1 MKITYNQMIKEFQD
15 FAAAHKQINEFGNGD
30 LWEVVQH
37 DSLLKDFNYPLLF
50 VQDSPASIGD
60 GFITNGF
67 NILVMDKANE
77 GTVETEVK
85 SDTLLILL
93 DTIAYFEK
101 LYTDNWKFVKIEKTG
116 SISSF
121 TERFDDTLTG
131 WTMSMQ
137 LKQPLEYN
145 ECQIPQN

>member
-1 MKITYNQMIKEFQD
+1 MKITYNQIIKQFED
-15 FAAAHKQINEFGNGD
+15 FATAHRQINQFKTGD
-30 LWEVVQH
+30 LWEIVQKET
-37 DSLLKDFNYPLLF
+37 LAELNYPMLF
-50 VQDSPASIGD
+50 LQDSPASIGE
-60 GFITNGF
+60 GFITNSF

-101 LYTDNWKFVKIEKTG
+101 LYTDNWKFVKIEKSG

-145 ECQIPQN
+145 ECQIPQT

>member
-1 MKITYNQMIKEFQD
+1 MRITYNQIIQQFQD
-15 FAAAHKQINEFGNGD
+15 FANAHRQINEFNTGD
-30 LWEVVQH
+30 LWELTQKE
-37 DSLLKDFNYPLLF
+37 SLAELNYPMLF

>member
-15 FAAAHKQINEFGNGD
+15 FATAHKQINEFKSGD
-30 LWEVVQH
+30 LWEIVQKET
-37 DSLLKDFNYPLLF
+37 LAELNYPMLF
-50 VQDSPASIGD
+50 LQDSPATIGE

-101 LYTDNWKFVKIEKTG
+101 LYTDNWSFVKIEKTG

>member
-1 MKITYNQMIKEFQD
+1 MKITYNQIIKQFED
-15 FAAAHKQINEFGNGD
+15 FATAHRQINQFKSGD
-30 LWEVVQH
+30 LWEVVQKET
-37 DSLLKDFNYPLLF
+37 LAELNYPMLF

>member
-1 MKITYNQMIKEFQD
+1 MKITYNQIIQEFQD
-15 FAAAHKQINEFGNGD
+15 FATAHRQINEFKTGD
-30 LWEVVQH
+30 LWEVVQKE
-37 DSLLKDFNYPLLF
+37 SLAELNYPMLF
-50 VQDSPASIGD
+50 VQDSPASIGE

-137 LKQPLEYN
+137 LKQPLQYD
-145 ECQIPQN
+145 ECQIPQT

>member
-1 MKITYNQMIKEFQD
+1 MKITYNQIIKEFQD
-15 FAAAHKQINEFGNGD
+15 FATAHRQVNQFKTGD
-30 LWEVVQH
+30 LWEIVQKE
-37 DSLLKDFNYPLLF
+37 SLAELNYPMLF

-85 SDTLLILL
+85 SDTLLILI

>member
-1 MKITYNQMIKEFQD
+1 MKITYNQIIKEFQD
-15 FAAAHKQINEFGNGD
+15 FATAHRQVNEFKSGD
-30 LWEVVQH
+30 LWELTQKE
-37 DSLLKDFNYPLLF
+37 SLAELNYPMLF

-60 GFITNGF
+60 GFITNSF

-101 LYTDNWKFVKIEKTG
+101 LYTDNWKFVKIEKSG

-145 ECQIPQN
+145 KCQIPQN

>member
-1 MKITYNQMIKEFQD
+1 MKITYNQIIKQFED
-15 FAAAHKQINEFGNGD
+15 FATAHRQINQFKTGD
-30 LWEVVQH
+30 LWEIVQKET
-37 DSLLKDFNYPLLF
+37 LAELNYPMLF
-50 VQDSPASIGD
+50 LQDSPASIGD

-137 LKQPLEYN
+137 LKQPLEYD

>member
-1 MKITYNQMIKEFQD
+1 MKITYNQIIKQFED
-15 FAAAHKQINEFGNGD
+15 FATAHRQINEFHTGD
-30 LWEVVQH
+30 LWELTQKE
-37 DSLLKDFNYPLLF
+37 SLAELNYPMLF

-101 LYTDNWKFVKIEKTG
+101 LYTDNWKFVKIEKSG
-116 SISSF
+116 SVSSF

-145 ECQIPQN
+145 ECQIPQT

>member
-1 MKITYNQMIKEFQD
+1 MKITYNQIIKQFEV
-15 FAAAHKQINEFGNGD
+15 FATAHRQINQFKTGD
-30 LWEVVQH
+30 LWEIVQKET
-37 DSLLKDFNYPLLF
+37 LAELNYPMLF
-50 VQDSPASIGD
+50 LQDSPASIGE
-60 GFITNGF
+60 GFITNSF

-101 LYTDNWKFVKIEKTG
+101 LYTDNWKFVKIEKSG

-137 LKQPLEYN
+137 LKQPLQYD
-145 ECQIPQN
+145 ECQIPKT

>member
-1 MKITYNQMIKEFQD
+1 MKITYNQIIKQFED
-15 FAAAHKQINEFGNGD
+15 FATAHRQINQFKTGD
-30 LWEVVQH
+30 LWEVVQKET
-37 DSLLKDFNYPLLF
+37 LAELNYPMLF

-137 LKQPLEYN
+137 LKQPLQYD

>member
-1 MKITYNQMIKEFQD
+1 MKITYNQIIKQFED
-15 FAAAHKQINEFGNGD
+15 FATAHKQINEFKTGD
-30 LWEVVQH
+30 LWEVVQKET
-37 DSLLKDFNYPLLF
+37 LAELNYPMLF
-50 VQDSPASIGD
+50 VQDSPANIGE

-77 GTVETEVK
+77 GTIETEVK

-101 LYTDNWKFVKIEKTG
+101 LYTDNWSFVKIEKSG

>member
-1 MKITYNQMIKEFQD
+1 MKITYNQMIKQFQD
-15 FAAAHKQINEFGNGD
+15 FATAHRQINQFKTGD
-30 LWEVVQH
+30 LWEVVQKET
-37 DSLLKDFNYPLLF
+37 LAQLNYPMLF
-50 VQDSPASIGD
+50 LQDSPASIGE
-60 GFITNGF
+60 GFITNSF

-101 LYTDNWKFVKIEKTG
+101 LYTDNWKFVKIEKSG

-137 LKQPLEYN
+137 LKQPLQYN
-145 ECQIPQN
+145 ECQIPKT

>member
-1 MKITYNQMIKEFQD
+1 MKITYNQIIKQFQD
-15 FAAAHKQINEFGNGD
+15 FATAHKQINEFKSGD
-30 LWEVVQH
+30 LWEIVQKET
-37 DSLLKDFNYPLLF
+37 LAELNYPMLF
-50 VQDSPASIGD
+50 LQDSPATIGD

-77 GTVETEVK
+77 GTIETEVK

-101 LYTDNWKFVKIEKTG
+101 LYTDNWKFVKIEKSG

>member
-1 MKITYNQMIKEFQD
+1 MKITYNQMIQEFQD
-15 FAAAHKQINEFGNGD
+15 FANAHKQINEFGNGD
-30 LWEVVQH
+30 LWEIVQKET
-37 DSLLKDFNYPLLF
+37 LAELNYPMLF

-60 GFITNGF
+60 GFITNSF

-137 LKQPLEYN
+137 LKQPLEYD

>member
-1 MKITYNQMIKEFQD
+1 MKITYNQIIKQFED
-15 FAAAHKQINEFGNGD
+15 FATAHRQINEFKSGD
-30 LWEVVQH
+30 LWELTQKE
-37 DSLLKDFNYPLLF
+37 SLSELNYPMLF
-50 VQDSPASIGD
+50 VQDSPASIGE

>member
-1 MKITYNQMIKEFQD
+1 MKITYNQIIKEFQD
-15 FAAAHKQINEFGNGD
+15 FATAHRQVNQFKTGD
-30 LWEVVQH
+30 LWEIVQKE
-37 DSLLKDFNYPLLF
+37 SLAELNYPMLF

-101 LYTDNWKFVKIEKTG
+101 LYTDNWKFVKIEKSG

-137 LKQPLEYN
+137 LKQPLEYD

>member
-1 MKITYNQMIKEFQD
+1 MKITYNQIIKQFED
-15 FAAAHKQINEFGNGD
+15 FATAHKQINEFKTGD
-30 LWEVVQH
+30 LWEVVQKET
-37 DSLLKDFNYPLLF
+37 LAELNYPMLF
-50 VQDSPASIGD
+50 LQDSPASIGD

-137 LKQPLEYN
+137 LKQPLQYD

>member
-1 MKITYNQMIKEFQD
+1 MKITYNQMIQEFQD
-15 FAAAHKQINEFGNGD
+15 FANAHKQINEFGNGD
-30 LWEVVQH
+30 LWEIVQKET
-37 DSLLKDFNYPLLF
+37 LAELNYPMLF

-60 GFITNGF
+60 GFITNSF

>member
-1 MKITYNQMIKEFQD
+1 MKITYNQIIKQFQD
-15 FAAAHKQINEFGNGD
+15 FATAHRQINEFKSGD
-30 LWEVVQH
+30 LWEIVQKET
-37 DSLLKDFNYPLLF
+37 LAELNYPMLF
-50 VQDSPASIGD
+50 LQDSPATIGE

-101 LYTDNWKFVKIEKTG
+101 LYTDNWKFVKIEKSG

-137 LKQPLEYN
+137 LKQPLQYD
-145 ECQIPQN
+145 ECQIPQT

>member
-1 MKITYNQMIKEFQD
+1 MKITYNQIIKQFED
-15 FAAAHKQINEFGNGD
+15 FATAHRQINEFKTGD
-30 LWEVVQH
+30 LWEVVQKET
-37 DSLLKDFNYPLLF
+37 LAELNYPMLF
-50 VQDSPASIGD
+50 VQDSPANIGE

-67 NILVMDKANE
+67 NIQVMDKANE

>member
-1 MKITYNQMIKEFQD
+1 MKITYNQIIKQFED
-15 FAAAHKQINEFGNGD
+15 FATAHRQINEFGNGD
-30 LWEVVQH
+30 LWEIVQKETL
-37 DSLLKDFNYPLLF
+37 SELNYPMLF
-50 VQDSPASIGD
+50 LQDSPATIGE

-101 LYTDNWKFVKIEKTG
+101 LYTDNWKFVKIEKSG

-137 LKQPLEYN
+137 LKQPLQYD
-145 ECQIPQN
+145 ECQIPQT

>member
-1 MKITYNQMIKEFQD
+1 MKITYNQIIKQFED
-15 FAAAHKQINEFGNGD
+15 FATAHRQINEFKSGD
-30 LWEVVQH
+30 LWELTQKE
-37 DSLLKDFNYPLLF
+37 SLAELNYPMLF

-101 LYTDNWKFVKIEKTG
+101 LYTDNWKFVKIEKSG

>member
-1 MKITYNQMIKEFQD
+1 MKITYNQIIKQFED
-15 FAAAHKQINEFGNGD
+15 FATAHRQINEFKTGD
-30 LWEVVQH
+30 LWEVVQKET
-37 DSLLKDFNYPLLF
+37 LAELNYPMLF

-101 LYTDNWKFVKIEKTG
+101 LYTDNWKFVSIEKTG
-116 SISSF
+116 SITSF

-131 WTMSMQ
+131 WTMSMS
-137 LKQPLEYN
+137 LKQPLEYD
-145 ECQIPQN
+145 ECQIPQI

>member
-1 MKITYNQMIKEFQD
+1 MKITYNQIIKQFED
-15 FAAAHKQINEFGNGD
+15 FATAHRQINEFKSGD
-30 LWEVVQH
+30 LWEIVQKE
-37 DSLLKDFNYPLLF
+37 SLAELNYPMLF

-137 LKQPLEYN
+137 LKQPLEYD

>member
-1 MKITYNQMIKEFQD
+1 MKITYNQIIKEFQD
-15 FAAAHKQINEFGNGD
+15 FATAHRQINEFNTGD
-30 LWEVVQH
+30 LWELTQKE
-37 DSLLKDFNYPLLF
+37 SLVELNYPMLF
-50 VQDSPASIGD
+50 VQDSPATIGD

-101 LYTDNWKFVKIEKTG
+101 LYTDNWKFVSIEKSG

-131 WTMSMQ
+131 WTMTMS
-137 LKQPLEYN
+137 LKQPLQYD

>member
-1 MKITYNQMIKEFQD
+1 MKITYNQIIKQFED
-15 FAAAHKQINEFGNGD
+15 FATAHRQINEFGNGD
-30 LWEVVQH
+30 LWEIVQKET
-37 DSLLKDFNYPLLF
+37 LAELNYPMLF
-50 VQDSPASIGD
+50 VQDSPASIGE

-101 LYTDNWKFVKIEKTG
+101 LYTDNWKFVKIEKSG

>member
-1 MKITYNQMIKEFQD
+1 MKITYNQIIKEFQD
-15 FAAAHKQINEFGNGD
+15 FATAHKQINEFKVGD
-30 LWEVVQH
+30 LWEVVQKE
-37 DSLLKDFNYPLLF
+37 SLAELNYPMLF
-50 VQDSPASIGD
+50 VQDSPASVGD
-60 GFITNGF
+60 GFITKSF

-77 GTVETEVK
+77 GTIETEVK

-101 LYTDNWKFVKIEKTG
+101 LYTDNWKFVKIEKSG

-131 WTMSMQ
+131 WTMTMS
-137 LKQPLEYN
+137 LKQPLAYD
-145 ECQIPQN
+145 EC

>member
-1 MKITYNQMIKEFQD
+1 MKITYNQIIKQFED
-15 FAAAHKQINEFGNGD
+15 FATAHRQINQFKTGD
-30 LWEVVQH
+30 LWEVVQKET
-37 DSLLKDFNYPLLF
+37 LAQLNYPMLF
-50 VQDSPASIGD
+50 LQDSPANIGE

-101 LYTDNWKFVKIEKTG
+101 LYTDNWKFVKIEKSG

-137 LKQPLEYN
+137 LKQPLQYD

>member
-1 MKITYNQMIKEFQD
+1 MKITYNQIIKQFED
-15 FAAAHKQINEFGNGD
+15 FATAHRQINQFKTGD
-30 LWEVVQH
+30 LWEIVQKET
-37 DSLLKDFNYPLLF
+37 LAELNYPMLF
-50 VQDSPASIGD
+50 LQDSPASIGE
-60 GFITNGF
+60 GFITNSF

-101 LYTDNWKFVKIEKTG
+101 LYTDNWKFVKIEKSG

-137 LKQPLEYN
+137 LKQPLQYD
-145 ECQIPQN
+145 ECQIPQT

>member
-1 MKITYNQMIKEFQD
+1 MKITYNQIIKQFED
-15 FAAAHKQINEFGNGD
+15 FATAHRQINQFKIGD
-30 LWEVVQH
+30 LWEIVQKET
-37 DSLLKDFNYPLLF
+37 LAELNYPMLF
-50 VQDSPASIGD
+50 VQDSPASIGE

-137 LKQPLEYN
+137 LKQPLQYD

>member
-1 MKITYNQMIKEFQD
+1 MKITYNQIIKEFQD
-15 FAAAHKQINEFGNGD
+15 FATAHRQINEFNTGD
-30 LWEVVQH
+30 LWELTQKE
-37 DSLLKDFNYPLLF
+37 SLVELNYPMLF
-50 VQDSPASIGD
+50 VQDSPATIGD

-101 LYTDNWKFVKIEKTG
+101 LYTDNWKFVSIEKSG

-137 LKQPLEYN
+137 LKQPLQYD

>member
-15 FAAAHKQINEFGNGD
+15 FATAHKQINEFKSGD
-30 LWEVVQH
+30 LWEIVQKET
-37 DSLLKDFNYPLLF
+37 LAELNYPMLF
-50 VQDSPASIGD
+50 LQDSPATIGE

-101 LYTDNWKFVKIEKTG
+101 LYTDNWSFVKIEKTG

-137 LKQPLEYN
+137 LKQPLEYD

>member
-1 MKITYNQMIKEFQD
+1 MKITYNQIIKEFQD
-15 FAAAHKQINEFGNGD
+15 FATAHRQVNQFKTGD
-30 LWEVVQH
+30 LWEIVQKE
-37 DSLLKDFNYPLLF
+37 SLAELNYPMLF

-60 GFITNGF
+60 GFITNSF

-137 LKQPLEYN
+137 LKQPLQYD

>member
-15 FAAAHKQINEFGNGD
+15 FATAHKQINEFGNGD
-30 LWEVVQH
+30 LWEVVQKET
-37 DSLLKDFNYPLLF
+37 LAELNYPMLF
-50 VQDSPASIGD
+50 VQDSPASIGE

-101 LYTDNWKFVKIEKTG
+101 LYTDNWKFVKIEKSG

-121 TERFDDTLTG
+121 TERFDDTLKG

-137 LKQPLEYN
+137 LKQPLQYD
-145 ECQIPQN
+145 ECQIPQT

>member
-1 MKITYNQMIKEFQD
+1 MKITYNQIIKQFED
-15 FAAAHKQINEFGNGD
+15 FATAHRQINQFKSGD
-30 LWEVVQH
+30 LWEVVQKET
-37 DSLLKDFNYPLLF
+37 LAELNYPMLF
-50 VQDSPASIGD
+50 VQDSPASIGE

-137 LKQPLEYN
+137 LKQPLQYD

>member
-1 MKITYNQMIKEFQD
+1 MKITYNQMIKQFED
-15 FAAAHKQINEFGNGD
+15 FANAHKQINEFKTGD
-30 LWEVVQH
+30 LWEVVQKET
-37 DSLLKDFNYPLLF
+37 LAELNYPMLF
-50 VQDSPASIGD
+50 VQDSPANVGE

-101 LYTDNWKFVKIEKTG
+101 LYTDNWKFVKIEKSG

-145 ECQIPQN
+145 ECQIPQT

>member
-15 FAAAHKQINEFGNGD
+15 FATAHKQINEFGNGD
-30 LWEVVQH
+30 LWEIVQKET
-37 DSLLKDFNYPLLF
+37 LAELNYPMLF
-50 VQDSPASIGD
+50 IQDSPASIGD

-101 LYTDNWKFVKIEKTG
+101 LYTDNWKFVKIEKSG

-131 WTMSMQ
+131 WTMTMQ
-137 LKQPLEYN
+137 LKQPLEYD